1 MPRPRR
7 SRSSPPRP
15 ARARRAAAPAAIPG
29 CSPESLT
36 LVADGTLTIGAD
48 NPAFPPWFGG
58 AEKTK
63 PWKVSD
69 PYSGKGYESAV
80 AYAVAKELGFTKAQV
95 KWTVV
100 PFSNSFRPGKKS
112 FDFYLTQVSYTPER
126 DRAVDFST
134 SYYFVN
140 QAVVARKGTP
150 IAKAKSIS
158 ALKRYKLG
166 AQVGTTSYTY
176 ITRYIKPSSDPL
188 VYDTNDAAVQA
199 LKNGQLDGIVV
210 DLPTAFFVTAV
221 QVDDGKIVGKL
232 PTQGHEGALRDG
244 LPDREHPAPLRRPGA
259 RPARGRTARSRS
271 CRRRTWRAPARPTSS
286 NWAASSRIL
295 GGLTAR
301 GSSES
306 RAVAIAV
313 ASTIVVVAA
322 LVVVVTRSPGWDE
335 FKAYFFNWG
344 YYRESFPE
352 ILDAFW
358 VNVKLFCIAEA
369 IILPAALLLAVL
381 RSLPGPVFFP
391 IRALAIVYAD
401 LFRGIPTILV
411 IFMLGFGHAGARP
424 RRGPELPV
432 LLGGRRIDARLHR
445 VRLGGLPRR
454 ASSRCIPRRTPRP
467 ARSG

>member
-1 MPRPRR
+1 MRKLLILCLVLT
-7 SRSSPPRP
+7 
-15 ARARRAAAPAAIPG
+15 AAAALAIVASATGARSASTAPNAIPG
-29 CSPESLT
+29 CGVDSLT

-100 PFSNSFRPGKKS
+100 PFANSFRPGKKS

-126 DRAVDFST
+126 DRAVDFSA

-140 QAVVARKGTP
+140 QAVVARKSTP

-221 QVDDGKIVGKL
+221 QLDDGKIVGKL
-232 PTQGHEGALRDG
+232 PTKGTKERFGMVFETG
-244 LPDREHPAPLRRPGA
+244 NTLRRCVD
-259 RPARGRTARSRS
+259 R
-271 CRRRTWRAPARPTSS
+271 
-286 NWAASSRIL
+286 
-295 GGLTAR
+295 
-301 GSSES
+301 
-306 RAVAIAV
+306 AIARL
-313 ASTIVVVAA
+313 TGNGT
-322 LVVVVTRSPGWDE
+322 LKRLQTT
-335 FKAYFFNWG
+335 Y
-344 YYRESFPE
+344 
-352 ILDAFW
+352 
-358 VNVKLFCIAEA
+358 
-369 IILPAALLLAVL
+369 LA
-381 RSLPGPVFFP
+381 R
-391 IRALAIVYAD
+391 
-401 LFRGIPTILV
+401 
-411 IFMLGFGHAGARP
+411 AGAPDIR
-424 RRGPELPV
+424 
-432 LLGGRRIDARLHR
+432 
-445 VRLGGLPRR
+445 
-454 ASSRCIPRRTPRP
+454 
-467 ARSG
+467 